1 MPEFTNPV
9 FAKTSPKRSFSIIE
23 NERFGLVFAK
33 TGFINS
39 GTGELQQKMPRL
51 FSILNIASFAIS
63 SLEGAQCALCSK
75 SLGAILFCP
84 RLQGEYT
91 VDLPDGRVQVVS
103 YVADHDK
110 GFMADVKYVGE
121 ARQGAGH
128 VTVARAG

>member
-1 MPEFTNPV
+1 VPEFTDPV
-9 FAKTSPKRSFSIIE
+9 FAKTIIE

-33 TGFINS
+33 TGSMNS
-39 GTGELQQKMPRL
+39 GTGELQPKMPRL
-51 FSILNIASFAIS
+51 FSILKYRPIRYFVSRR
-63 SLEGAQCALCSK
+63 CPMCSK
-75 SLGAILFCP
+75 SLDAVPFP
-84 RLQGEYT
+84 QGEYT